1 QATERRDGPRRSVA
15 WARGDS
21 RAAREQRC
29 EAPRPEGYLEDYE
42 TANGSEPALN
52 ETEKERLYI
61 ELASGAESGW
71 DYSVRWATERIVDL
85 ESQFPILRKLGVV
98 ATIPVDLTSLMRGN
112 HALVCFPEYPGF
124 CVLRESKQ
132 RVSKAD
138 IQLANLYQVLGNE
151 TQSNNT
157 NTSTST
163 NSSTNATNQ
172 SQYHQQVAD
181 NLTAAALDLHWDP
194 EKAWFYDYNTTSSN
208 RSDIFG
214 PHGTFALWQNITPP
228 ELYNNET
235 LGLKMVSGWRY
246 LLGKYAGIPSPATLI
261 AAGLN
266 WDFPN
271 AWPPHACTYTS
282 FLLLELLLS

>member
-1 QATERRDGPRRSVA
+1 
-15 WARGDS
+15 
-21 RAAREQRC
+21 
-29 EAPRPEGYLEDYE
+29 LEDYE
-42 TANGSEPALN
+42 TANGAEPALN
-52 ETEKERLYI
+52 ETEKERLYV

-112 HALVCFPEYPGF
+112 HALVCSPECPRF
-124 CVLRESKQ
+124 HILSESIQ
-132 RVSKAD
+132 RVSKAY

-157 NTSTST
+157 ST
-163 NSSTNATNQ
+163 NTGTNSNATTQ

-271 AWPPHACTYTS
+271 AWPPHACAYTS
-282 FLLLELLLS
+282 FFCFILVLIFIGSRGI